1 MNPNQFLS
9 KSVAAKNDQ
18 PIKSGQ
24 LLQQMLDRNAGWLLI
39 EQYISMLLKIEHKM
53 GIEVVELRDV
63 LFSTIEPKHL
73 LFNNYSDPNDV
84 DTKALEIIL
93 RTGVHP
99 NRIKNKKT
107 LLQCIAER
115 WKNDATSTALKTNQA
130 ITTLI
135 KLLLFYDADPFYN
148 LSITAPKND
157 TYCQVLF
164 NTGVKTLNIR
174 KANVDKALVPVVTM
188 KSMMAV
194 MVSFVKKDGLFGVL
208 PFDLFKI
215 VFECL
220 GKENTHFKDIT
231 VLKKLQ
237 NRTKKI
243 N

>member
-1 MNPNQFLS
+1 MNPHQFLS

-63 LFSTIEPKHL
+63 LFSVIEPKGL
-73 LFNNYSDPNDV
+73 PFSSYINWDADPR
-84 DTKALEIIL
+84 ALEIIL

-107 LLQCIAER
+107 LLQCITER
-115 WKNDATSTALKTNQA
+115 WKNDATSTALKTNQK

-148 LSITAPKND
+148 LSISTLKND

-174 KANVDKALVPVVTM
+174 KANVDKALAPVVTM

-220 GKENTHFKDIT
+220 GKENTHFKDVT